1 MNKICQKYRDVAAL
15 YPITVRWSEEDES
28 FIGTI
33 HTLTGDCCHG
43 DEPRAVF
50 AECEEIAVE
59 CVEAAFSIGKELP
72 KAPAGVVGQAALPDP
87 DPALI
92 RELLGLSQV
101 KFAQYLGISAK
112 TLHKWEQK
120 TSRPS
125 GAARS
130 LLKVASANPRLVIET
145 LGQ

>member
-1 MNKICQKYRDVAAL
+1 MNKQSRKYTDIAAL

-33 HTLTGDCCHG
+33 HNLTGDCCHG
-43 DEPRAVF
+43 DNPKTVF
-50 AECEEIAVE
+50 DECVEIAVE
-59 CVEAAFSIGKELP
+59 CVEAAFSIKKELP
-72 KAPAGVVGQAALPDP
+72 KAPTGVVEQTSLPDP

-92 RELLGLSQV
+92 RELLGLTQV
-101 KFAQYLGISAK
+101 KFAKYLGISAK

-145 LGQ
+145 LSQ